1 MRRVRGRTLLGLLM
15 LMLLVLAACGGG
27 DGGGGGGGTST
38 EAAGDCDPTTLEP
51 AAAPGG
57 EAPATE
63 GPTGG
68 TSPTAG
74 AASPGGTTSPASSPS
89 AAAMRLAQAKPS
101 VTIGTFGDRTGDN
114 ANIILP
120 SHDGMALAIKQANE
134 SGNLPVNLVFK
145 PLDNRNGAADTAP
158 AIAQQFIG
166 DESVV
171 AVLGGGFSGE
181 TAATGSLFS
190 EAGLLFFTASA
201 TRPDLTESGFQTF
214 FRGLA
219 NDNDQG
225 DGIIQ
230 VFENLG
236 CERIAVVDDKSPYG
250 QGLGNATREAAE
262 EAGMDLVLD
271 ESIEPTTDYT
281 AMVDSVIA
289 ADPQALF
296 YAGYAAQFQ
305 LVARQLREKGY
316 EGIVSSGDGSKEE
329 DIGTKIGEAE
339 AENMLLTCAC
349 PDINL
354 SPEEDA
360 QQFVEAFE
368 AEYDRRP
375 GIYAAEGY
383 DVANTTIEAIR
394 ECGENGGA
402 GGVTRECVGEQVRES
417 DYEGI
422 TKRMTFEDNGQVET
436 GTVSVF
442 IIKDGVVRE
451 VGPVD
456 DL

>member
-1 MRRVRGRTLLGLLM
+1 MS
-15 LMLLVLAACGGG
+15 LLVLMMFVAAACGGG
-27 DGGGGGGGTST
+27 DGGGGGTTQAS
-38 EAAGDCDPTTLEP
+38 GDCDPSTLEP
-51 AAAPGG
+51 AQAPEGESPAGPGAAPTT
-57 EAPATE
+57 ASPA
-63 GPTGG
+63 
-68 TSPTAG
+68 
-74 AASPGGTTSPASSPS
+74 AASPGGSPTGASPAAASPGGS
-89 AAAMRLAQAKPS
+89 PTAAVMRLAQAKPT

-134 SGNLPVNLVFK
+134 SGNLPVTLTFK
-145 PLDNRNGAADTAP
+145 ALDNRNAGAETAP

-166 DESVV
+166 DPSVV

-201 TRPDLTESGFQTF
+201 TRPDLTESGFRTF

-225 DGIIQ
+225 SGIIQ
-230 VFENLG
+230 AFEHLG
-236 CERIAVVDDKSPYG
+236 CERVAVVDDKSPYG
-250 QGLGNATREAAE
+250 QGLGNATRRAAE
-262 EAGMDLVLD
+262 EANLEVVLS

-281 AMVDSVIA
+281 ALVDSVVA

-316 EGIVSSGDGSKEE
+316 EGIIASGDGSKEE
-329 DIGTKIGEAE
+329 EIGEKIGRAE
-339 AENMLLTCAC
+339 AENVLLTCAC

-360 QQFVEAFE
+360 QRFVDAFE
-368 AEYDRRP
+368 AEYARRP

-402 GGVTRECVGEQVRES
+402 GGVTRQCVVQNVRDS

-422 TKRMTFEDNGQVET
+422 TKRMSFAENGQVEA
-436 GTVSVF
+436 GTVSLFV
-442 IIKDGVVRE
+442 IRDGVVRE